1 MCRAKG
7 RSMSGASSRSPCLAA
22 SMFREVLMAFCYLWG
37 AKNVTEIQ
45 TGFFA
50 RMGPSC
56 YPHRM
61 DREMLRQYLQQTEK
75 HLAASDKLVTDQ
87 RALIAR
93 LEERGYD
100 TAKART
106 ALAHLEEM
114 RKLHI
119 ADRDRLSR
127 ALRELGE

>member
-1 MCRAKG
+1 
-7 RSMSGASSRSPCLAA
+7 
-22 SMFREVLMAFCYLWG
+22 
-37 AKNVTEIQ
+37 
-45 TGFFA
+45 
-50 RMGPSC
+50 
-56 YPHRM
+56 M
-61 DREMLRQYLQQTEK
+61 DREMLRQHLQQTEK
-75 HLAASDKLVTDQ
+75 HLAASDKLITDQ

-100 TAKART
+100 TAKAST

-127 ALRELGE
+127 ALRKLGD

>member
-1 MCRAKG
+1 MPNKR
-7 RSMSGASSRSPCLAA
+7 RTHQASYVP
-22 SMFREVLMAFCYLWG
+22 LW
-37 AKNVTEIQ
+37 
-45 TGFFA
+45 
-50 RMGPSC
+50 PSATVRGC
-56 YPHRM
+56 YPRRM
-61 DREMLRQYLQQTEK
+61 DREMLRQHLQQTEK
-75 HLAASDKLVTDQ
+75 HLAASDELITDQ

>member
-1 MCRAKG
+1 
-7 RSMSGASSRSPCLAA
+7 
-22 SMFREVLMAFCYLWG
+22 MFREVLMAFCYLWG

-50 RMGPSC
+50 RMGPRLLSSPDGSGNATAVLTADGEAPRC
-56 YPHRM
+56 
-61 DREMLRQYLQQTEK
+61 ERQA
-75 HLAASDKLVTDQ
+75 HHGPAGS
-87 RALIAR
+87 IAR

>member
-1 MCRAKG
+1 
-7 RSMSGASSRSPCLAA
+7 
-22 SMFREVLMAFCYLWG
+22 
-37 AKNVTEIQ
+37 
-45 TGFFA
+45 
-50 RMGPSC
+50 
-56 YPHRM
+56 
-61 DREMLRQYLQQTEK
+61 MLRQHLQQTEK
-75 HLAASDKLVTDQ
+75 HLAASDKLITDQ

-106 ALAHLEEM
+106 GLAHLEEM
-114 RKLHI
+114 RELHI